1 MSKINLFINGYGR
14 IGRLLHRI
22 LLDDKRFN
30 IVGINSRANTES
42 HALLLKHD
50 STYGTLDAK
59 VSYGKSFLRI
69 NEHKIKVHVDKYPG
83 EIDFRKEKV
92 DIVAECTGKFRD
104 RESCQ
109 KQLDAGAKKVV
120 ISAPGK
126 DEDISIVMG
135 VNHRDYRFKQDHII
149 SNASC
154 TTNCLASVV
163 KVLKEEFGVK
173 HAHMTTIHAVT
184 RLQNI
189 VDASHNKCP
198 RRTRS
203 LLSSI
208 IPTTTGAAK
217 AIGKIF
223 PDLDG
228 KINAL
233 CVRVPFPTVSLIDLV
248 VQLGRKTSS
257 EEVNTAFKKASKT
270 NLKNIVG
277 ISYEPLVSIDYKGES
292 NSAVVDALS
301 TEVVGG
307 KLVKVLAWYDNEWGY
322 TQRLADLLRLVSNRL

>member
-1 MSKINLFINGYGR
+1 MSKVNLFINGYGR

-30 IVGINSRANTES
+30 IVGINSRSNTES
-42 HALLLKHD
+42 HALLLKYD
-50 STYGTLDAK
+50 STYGILDAK
-59 VSYGKSFLRI
+59 VSSGKNFLKV
-69 NEHKIKVHVDKYPG
+69 NGHKIKVHVDKDPG
-83 EIDFRKEKV
+83 EIDFKKENV
-92 DIVAECTGKFRD
+92 DVVAECTGKFRD
-104 RESCQ
+104 KEPCQ

-126 DEDISIVMG
+126 SEDISIVMG
-135 VNHRDYRFKQDHII
+135 VNHQNYHPKQHHII

-154 TTNCLASVV
+154 TTNCLASVI
-163 KVLKEEFGVK
+163 KVLKEEFGVE

-189 VDASHNKCP
+189 VDASHRKCP

-203 LLSSI
+203 LLSSM

-228 KINAL
+228 KINAI
-233 CVRVPFPTVSLIDLV
+233 CIRVPFTTVSLIDLV
-248 VQLGRKTSS
+248 VQLNKKVSP
-257 EEVNTAFKKASKT
+257 EKINAAFEKAAKT
-270 NLKNIVG
+270 NLKNILS

-301 TEVVGG
+301 TELVGG
-307 KLVKVLAWYDNEWGY
+307 KLAKVLAWYDNEWGY
-322 TQRLADLLRLVSNRL
+322 TQRLADLLGLVSNRL